1 MTDKPLTALEKI
13 EDNCAVAEKEAREN
27 KTATGAMYNEGKAMG
42 YMRSHY
48 IMKEELKRLR
58 NLWQNN
64 MLTYDS
70 FNVGD

>member
-13 EDNCAVAEKEAREN
+13 EDNCAVAQKEAREN
-27 KTATGAMYNEGKAMG
+27 KIGAMFNEGKAMG
-42 YMRSHY
+42 YMRSHH